1 MKTYKIK
8 LLNEYNEL
16 GDRIEKLTDLLRK
29 HTFKELDFELNCP
42 KSLLLEQ
49 LEVMKKYHKCL
60 AIRIKIEIEGEKQWR
75 KYYCY
80 GV

>member
-1 MKTYKIK
+1 MMEAYKIR

-16 GDRIEKLTDLLRK
+16 GDRVEKLTDLLRK

-60 AIRIKIEIEGEKQWR
+60 AIRIKIEIEG
-75 KYYCY
+75 
-80 GV
+80 